1 MLNSTQCSKFFIFNH
16 YILLAA
22 ILPFYSIP
30 SINHSRNLATL
41 PRKTLPRKRLTN
53 ICIFHV
59 PSYVPKFSFFSLL
72 LHMYYRYHMTMT
84 MAAGTG
90 TLVQNDHDDN
100 EQSSPTV
107 TTTLS
112 TTTNGDGDK
121 GEQNEGNRYVF
132 LFICFLSMLTNIF
145 ISTMM
150 TPNSQ
155 HHQYQQQ

>member
-1 MLNSTQCSKFFIFNH
+1 
-16 YILLAA
+16 
-22 ILPFYSIP
+22 
-30 SINHSRNLATL
+30 
-41 PRKTLPRKRLTN
+41 
-53 ICIFHV
+53 
-59 PSYVPKFSFFSLL
+59 
-72 LHMYYRYHMTMT
+72 MT

-112 TTTNGDGDK
+112 TTTNGDGDKSQHDDNK